1 MFKSKKAISPLVATI
16 ILLAFAVALGSVVMS
31 WGKGLI
37 EKAAA
42 PEKPEIIEESCDII
56 QKCFDGRCI
65 TQSEYDQVNSL
76 ICPS

>member
-1 MFKSKKAISPLVATI
+1 MYQNKKSISPLVTTI

-37 EKAAA
+37 ESKVA
-42 PEKPEIIEESCDII
+42 PEKGVTLEQNCDIAK
-56 QKCFDGRCI
+56 KCFDKQCI
-65 TQSEYDQVNSL
+65 TTEEYNQINDM